1 MVEND
6 TSSVEYQLSTSTG
19 PFSIPFYFIENGHIV
34 AELYT
39 QNGDDFNKTTLTI
52 DVDYYLNGAGDK
64 NGGQLTLLSAHSGAT
79 LLIYRDP
86 DATQL
91 TSYLATGKFPATSHE
106 RALDK
111 LTMLIQ
117 KFGWWWDSLA
127 LKKPNIF
134 ANYYDALNNRIR
146 NLRDPSLAQDAATK
160 SYVDSSD
167 IDLQQQITS
176 NFNRSLRVPD
186 SYISQLPSAQDRAWK
201 GLGFDGAGQPK
212 LQDPAGTGL
221 WGYVPAIG
229 SFEQG
234 SLLTQRFEV
243 LLWES
248 TDEYWRWD
256 GVMPKVVLPGSTP
269 ATAGGTGKGK
279 WIDVTDATL
288 RSNLGS
294 SDGLKWV
301 GKCQSAL
308 ELRSIEPAYDGQSI
322 TLARTSASGPL
333 VNAVLTYDAS
343 DSTTADD
350 GYSVFV
356 TSNGARW
363 KTDVSKGVDVR
374 LHENIKADGSN
385 IGSVIN
391 DIQAKEVQ
399 KIVAARSVNAANRLI
414 IIPAKFINDAAMDLI
429 LDEGIKKCSLFYI
442 VFKGEVT
449 LNYEALSGVAVDID
463 NTYYYNNYG
472 LSGWDI
478 GLVVHQH
485 TGCFKSDGGTIHI
498 KGAMHDGIVAGTIT
512 AGNATSSAH
521 GLKYGNSSGND
532 VSSNILNVRT
542 HLVENVKC
550 TGFLGGFDFTMKSTY
565 LNSLVN
571 YYAMY
576 NIYGFN
582 NTIAD
587 VSNGGERLT
596 FENGI
601 ISNNVAHGINWG
613 AISAGIE
620 FRGVSIDYNGGDAIH
635 MAYSGRGNRFNFTG
649 QCWIEGWGKGCY
661 VYNADPS
668 GAWAANLN
676 LHNHIFFGP
685 GTYILARVDSPI
697 TELAPCPIFYNRGN
711 VTDYIYDNG
720 MYVDF
725 AAKTASKSQSLVELG
740 SQNRLVIKRTGALRY
755 PAPRLTSYK
764 HSLNFGLYNFSG
776 TVGANLKG
784 ATDAGTQM
792 SFPTINNDAALTIV
806 YGDIDTSDASTF
818 TQAQEVN
825 VTSTATDARFI
836 IQNTNVRV
844 PLNNPDEVI
853 YGGITL
859 NPAGITS
866 GELFVTL
873 RLQLYRASDLSTPIG
888 VIYGGD
894 VKVSD
899 YSTSGGDESGLVSLQ
914 CSASVPAS
922 AVAAYGGSIVAVP
935 TFSLVGAHGSY
946 KIRLPAFWKE

>member
-1 MVEND
+1 M
-6 TSSVEYQLSTSTG
+6 SVPNQTPYNIYTANGLSTVFAYEFYLISASDIQVTINGSEVSSGYTVSGVGNTRGGEVTFLTAPANGATVIFERVTPTYRLNDYQDNGDLLADTVNKDFDRLWMAIQRAFIYLGVALSRPLFGGG
-19 PFSIPFYFIENGHIV
+19 PFNANG
-34 AELYT
+34 
-39 QNGDDFNKTTLTI
+39 
-52 DVDYYLNGAGDK
+52 
-64 NGGQLTLLSAHSGAT
+64 
-79 LLIYRDP
+79 YRIANLADP
-86 DATQL
+86 VND
-91 TSYLATGKFPATSHE
+91 
-106 RALDK
+106 
-111 LTMLIQ
+111 
-117 KFGWWWDSLA
+117 
-127 LKKPNIF
+127 
-134 ANYYDALNNRIR
+134 
-146 NLRDPSLAQDAATK
+146 QDAATK
-160 SYVDSSD
+160 KFV
-167 IDLQQQITS
+167 IENGKENLART
-176 NFNRSLRVPD
+176 LRVPEL
-186 SYISQLPSAQDRAWK
+186 SITALPSIFGRKNKILAFND
-201 GLGFDGAGQPK
+201 
-212 LQDPAGTGL
+212 
-221 WGYVPAIG
+221 
-229 SFEQG
+229 QG
-234 SLLTQRFEV
+234 N
-243 LLWES
+243 
-248 TDEYWRWD
+248 
-256 GVMPKVVLPGSTP
+256 PIAVLPESGS
-269 ATAGGTGKGK
+269 AT
-279 WIDVTDATL
+279 DVMLELA
-288 RSNLGS
+288 SG
-294 SDGLKWV
+294 DGLKWI
-301 GKCQSAL
+301 GKCPSVSAL
-308 ELRSIEPAYDGQSI
+308 RATEPTYEGQSI

-333 VNAVLTYDAS
+333 VNAVLNYDAS
-343 DSTTADD
+343 DTTTTDD

-356 TSNGARW
+356 TPNGARW

-442 VFKGEVT
+442 VFKGDVT

-521 GLKYGNSSGND
+521 GLKYGNSSGSD
-532 VSSNILNVRT
+532 VSTDILNVRT

-601 ISNNVAHGINWG
+601 ISNNLSHGINWG

-620 FRGVSIDYNGGDAIH
+620 FRGISIDYNGGDSIH
-635 MAYSGRGNRFNFTG
+635 MTKTGRGNRFNFTG

-668 GAWAANLN
+668 GAWAANL
-676 LHNHIFFGP
+676 HNHIFFGP
-685 GTYILARVDSPI
+685 GTYILARVNSPI

-711 VTDYIYDNG
+711 VIDYIYDNG

-725 AAKTASKSQSLVELG
+725 RAKTASKSLSLVELG
-740 SQNRLVIKRTGALRY
+740 SQNRLVIKRTGTLNY
-755 PAPRLTSYK
+755 PMPRLTSYK
-764 HSLNFGLYNFSG
+764 HTLNFGLYNFSG
-776 TVGANLKG
+776 TPGANLKG
-784 ATDAGTQM
+784 VTDAGTRM
-792 SFPTINNDAALTIV
+792 LFSTINNDAALTIV
-806 YGDIDTSDASTF
+806 YGDTDTSDASTF

-825 VTSTATDARFI
+825 VTSSATDARFV
-836 IQNTNVRV
+836 IQNASIII
-844 PLNNPDEVI
+844 PLNNPDEKV

-866 GELFVTL
+866 GEMFVTL
-873 RLQLYRASDLSTPIG
+873 RLQIYRATDLSTQLGI
-888 VIYGGD
+888 VYGGD
-894 VKVSD
+894 VKVPD
-899 YSTSGGDESGLVSLQ
+899 YSTSGGDGSGLISLQ

-922 AVAAYGGSIVAVP
+922 AVAAYGGSIVVVP
-935 TFSLVGAHGSY
+935 ALSFVGAQGSY
-946 KIRLPAFWKE
+946 KIRLPAFWRE

>member
-1 MVEND
+1 MTVSTEVDHNDYTGNGVTTSFPYTFRIFKKSDLTVQVADLNENITVLTLD
-6 TSSVEYQLSTSTG
+6 TDYSVT
-19 PFSIPFYFIENGHIV
+19 
-34 AELYT
+34 
-39 QNGDDFNKTTLTI
+39 
-52 DVDYYLNGAGDK
+52 GAGTYSGGNVVLMSPLA
-64 NGGQLTLLSAHSGAT
+64 NGWQISIS
-79 LLIYRDP
+79 RDLP
-86 DATQL
+86 VTQETDL
-91 TSYLATGKFPATSHE
+91 RNQGKFFAEVHE
-106 RALDK
+106 DAFDK

-117 KFGWWWDSLA
+117 QCFSFLRLA
-127 LKKPNIF
+127 LRKPSFI

-146 NLRDPSLAQDAATK
+146 NLRDPAQAQDAATK
-160 SYVDSSD
+160 NYVDGQI
-167 IDLQQQITS
+167 IDNTNAWKAGDAVLDQKIDA
-176 NFNRSLRVPD
+176 NFRRSLRVPD
-186 SYISQLPSAQDRAWK
+186 SYINELPSLD
-201 GLGFDGAGQPK
+201 K
-212 LQDPAGTGL
+212 LEGKILAFSGHKP
-221 WGYVPAIG
+221 IG
-229 SFEQG
+229 
-234 SLLTQRFEV
+234 
-243 LLWES
+243 
-248 TDEYWRWD
+248 
-256 GVMPKVVLPGSTP
+256 VLPESGS
-269 ATAGGTGKGK
+269 AA
-279 WIDVTDATL
+279 DVMIELAA
-288 RSNLGS
+288 

-301 GKCQSAL
+301 GKCPSVSD
-308 ELRSIEPAYDGQSI
+308 LRSIEPTYDGQAI
-322 TLARTSASGPL
+322 TLERASTLGPL

-343 DSTTADD
+343 DITTADD

-356 TSNGARW
+356 TPGGARW

-374 LHENIKADGSN
+374 LHEDIKADGSN

-442 VFKGEVT
+442 VFKGDVT

-512 AGNATSSAH
+512 AGNAPSSAH
-521 GLKYGNSSGND
+521 GLKYGNTSGSD
-532 VSSNILNVRT
+532 VSTDILNVRT

-620 FRGVSIDYNGGDAIH
+620 FRGVSIDYNGGDSIH
-635 MAYSGRGNRFNFTG
+635 MTYYGRGNRFNFTG
-649 QCWIEGWGKGCY
+649 QCWIEGWGKGRY
-661 VYNADPS
+661 VYNADAS
-668 GAWAANLN
+668 GAWAADLP
-676 LHNHIFFGP
+676 NHIFFGP
-685 GTYILARVDSPI
+685 GTYILPRVNSPI
-697 TELAPCPIFYNRGN
+697 AELAPCPIFYNRGN
-711 VTDYIYDNG
+711 VVDYIYDNG
-720 MYVDF
+720 IYVDF
-725 AAKTASKSQSLVELG
+725 KAKTASKSQSLVELG
-740 SQNRLVIKRTGALRY
+740 SQNRLVIKRTGTLRY

-784 ATDAGTQM
+784 VTDAGTQM
-792 SFPTINNDAALTIV
+792 LFSTINNDAALAIV
-806 YGDIDTSDASTF
+806 YGNIDTSDASTF

-825 VTSTATDARFI
+825 VTSSATDARFV
-836 IQNTNVRV
+836 IQNASIRI
-844 PLNNPDEVI
+844 PLNNPDEKV

-866 GELFVTL
+866 GEMFVTL
-873 RLQLYRASDLSTPIG
+873 RLQIYRASDLSTQIG

-894 VKVSD
+894 VKVPD
-899 YSTSGGDESGLVSLQ
+899 YSTSGGDGSGLISLQ
-914 CSASVPAS
+914 CAASVPAA
-922 AVAAYGGSIVAVP
+922 AVAAYGGSIVVVP
-935 TFSLVGAHGSY
+935 ALSFVGAQGSY

>member
-1 MVEND
+1 
-6 TSSVEYQLSTSTG
+6 
-19 PFSIPFYFIENGHIV
+19 
-34 AELYT
+34 
-39 QNGDDFNKTTLTI
+39 
-52 DVDYYLNGAGDK
+52 
-64 NGGQLTLLSAHSGAT
+64 
-79 LLIYRDP
+79 
-86 DATQL
+86 
-91 TSYLATGKFPATSHE
+91 
-106 RALDK
+106 
-111 LTMLIQ
+111 
-117 KFGWWWDSLA
+117 
-127 LKKPNIF
+127 
-134 ANYYDALNNRIR
+134 
-146 NLRDPSLAQDAATK
+146 
-160 SYVDSSD
+160 
-167 IDLQQQITS
+167 
-176 NFNRSLRVPD
+176 
-186 SYISQLPSAQDRAWK
+186 
-201 GLGFDGAGQPK
+201 
-212 LQDPAGTGL
+212 
-221 WGYVPAIG
+221 
-229 SFEQG
+229 
-234 SLLTQRFEV
+234 
-243 LLWES
+243 
-248 TDEYWRWD
+248 
-256 GVMPKVVLPGSTP
+256 
-269 ATAGGTGKGK
+269 
-279 WIDVTDATL
+279 
-288 RSNLGS
+288 

>member
-1 MVEND
+1 M
-6 TSSVEYQLSTSTG
+6 
-19 PFSIPFYFIENGHIV
+19 
-34 AELYT
+34 
-39 QNGDDFNKTTLTI
+39 
-52 DVDYYLNGAGDK
+52 
-64 NGGQLTLLSAHSGAT
+64 
-79 LLIYRDP
+79 
-86 DATQL
+86 
-91 TSYLATGKFPATSHE
+91 
-106 RALDK
+106 
-111 LTMLIQ
+111 
-117 KFGWWWDSLA
+117 
-127 LKKPNIF
+127 
-134 ANYYDALNNRIR
+134 
-146 NLRDPSLAQDAATK
+146 
-160 SYVDSSD
+160 
-167 IDLQQQITS
+167 
-176 NFNRSLRVPD
+176 
-186 SYISQLPSAQDRAWK
+186 
-201 GLGFDGAGQPK
+201 
-212 LQDPAGTGL
+212 
-221 WGYVPAIG
+221 
-229 SFEQG
+229 
-234 SLLTQRFEV
+234 
-243 LLWES
+243 
-248 TDEYWRWD
+248 
-256 GVMPKVVLPGSTP
+256 
-269 ATAGGTGKGK
+269 
-279 WIDVTDATL
+279 
-288 RSNLGS
+288 
-294 SDGLKWV
+294 
-301 GKCQSAL
+301 
-308 ELRSIEPAYDGQSI
+308 
-322 TLARTSASGPL
+322 
-333 VNAVLTYDAS
+333 NAVLTYDAS

>member
-1 MVEND
+1 MTVSTQVSRNEYTGNGATTQYDFTFRILDKSHLLVQTLD
-6 TSSVEYQLSTSTG
+6 TSE
-19 PFSIPFYFIENGHIV
+19 SIV
-34 AELYT
+34 
-39 QNGDDFNKTTLTI
+39 TLTLGT
-52 DVDYYLNGAGDK
+52 DYTVTGVNRY
-64 NGGQLTLLSAHSGAT
+64 NGGKVV
-79 LLIYRDP
+79 
-86 DATQL
+86 L
-91 TSYLATGKFPATSHE
+91 TSALPAGYKISIERSTPVTQEASIRNQGGFFPEIHE
-106 RALDK
+106 DAFDK
-111 LTMLIQ
+111 LTMLVQ
-117 KFGWWWDSLA
+117 QAYGWWSGLSLR
-127 LKKPNIF
+127 KPSWL

-146 NLRDPSLAQDAATK
+146 NLRDPSQAQDAATK
-160 SYVDSSD
+160 NYVDGQIAD
-167 IDLQQQITS
+167 NTNAWKAGDAVLDQKIDA
-176 NFNRSLRVPD
+176 NFRRSLRVPD
-186 SYISQLPSAQDRAWK
+186 SYINELPSLD
-201 GLGFDGAGQPK
+201 K
-212 LQDPAGTGL
+212 LEGKILAFSGHKP
-221 WGYVPAIG
+221 IG
-229 SFEQG
+229 
-234 SLLTQRFEV
+234 
-243 LLWES
+243 
-248 TDEYWRWD
+248 
-256 GVMPKVVLPGSTP
+256 VLPESGS
-269 ATAGGTGKGK
+269 AA
-279 WIDVTDATL
+279 DVMIELAA
-288 RSNLGS
+288 
-294 SDGLKWV
+294 SDGLKWI
-301 GKCQSAL
+301 GKCQSVSAL
-308 ELRSIEPAYDGQSI
+308 RATEPTYDGQAI
-322 TLARTSASGPL
+322 TLARTSTSGPL

-356 TSNGARW
+356 TPNGARW

-442 VFKGEVT
+442 VFKGDVT

-512 AGNATSSAH
+512 AGNAPSSAH
-521 GLKYGNSSGND
+521 GLKYGNTSGSD
-532 VSSNILNVRT
+532 VSTDILNVRT

-635 MAYSGRGNRFNFTG
+635 MTYYGRGNRFNFTG
-649 QCWIEGWGKGCY
+649 QCWIEGWGKGRY
-661 VYNADPS
+661 VYSADAS
-668 GAWAANLN
+668 GAWAAN

-685 GTYILARVDSPI
+685 GTYILARVNSPI

-711 VTDYIYDNG
+711 VIDYIYDNG

-725 AAKTASKSQSLVELG
+725 RAKTASKSLSLVELG
-740 SQNRLVIKRTGALRY
+740 SQNRLVIKRTGTLNY
-755 PAPRLTSYK
+755 PMPLLTSYK

-825 VTSTATDARFI
+825 VTSTATDARFV
-836 IQNTNVRV
+836 IQNTNVRI

-859 NPAGITS
+859 NPAGIIS

-873 RLQLYRASDLSTPIG
+873 RLQLYRASDPSTQIG

-894 VKVSD
+894 VKVPD
-899 YSTSGGDESGLVSLQ
+899 YSTSGGDGSGLVSLQ

-935 TFSLVGAHGSY
+935 TFSLVGAQGSY

>member
-1 MVEND
+1 MTVSTQVSRN
-6 TSSVEYQLSTSTG
+6 EYTG
-19 PFSIPFYFIENGHIV
+19 NGATTQYDFTFRILDKSHLLVQTLDNSESIV
-34 AELYT
+34 
-39 QNGDDFNKTTLTI
+39 TLTLGT
-52 DVDYYLNGAGDK
+52 DYTVTGVNRY
-64 NGGQLTLLSAHSGAT
+64 NGGKVV
-79 LLIYRDP
+79 
-86 DATQL
+86 L
-91 TSYLATGKFPATSHE
+91 TSALPAGYKISIERSTPVTQEASIRNQGGFFPEIHE
-106 RALDK
+106 DAFDK
-111 LTMLIQ
+111 LTMLVQ
-117 KFGWWWDSLA
+117 QAYGWWAGLSLR
-127 LKKPNIF
+127 KPSWL

-146 NLRDPSLAQDAATK
+146 NLRDPSQAQDAATK
-160 SYVDSSD
+160 NYVDGQI
-167 IDLQQQITS
+167 IDNTNAWKAGDAVLDQKIDA
-176 NFNRSLRVPD
+176 NFRRSLRVPN
-186 SYISQLPSAQDRAWK
+186 SYINELPSLD
-201 GLGFDGAGQPK
+201 K
-212 LQDPAGTGL
+212 LEGKILAFSGHKP
-221 WGYVPAIG
+221 IG
-229 SFEQG
+229 
-234 SLLTQRFEV
+234 
-243 LLWES
+243 
-248 TDEYWRWD
+248 
-256 GVMPKVVLPGSTP
+256 VLPESGS
-269 ATAGGTGKGK
+269 AA
-279 WIDVTDATL
+279 DVMIELAA
-288 RSNLGS
+288 
-294 SDGLKWV
+294 SDGLKWI
-301 GKCQSAL
+301 GKCQSVSAL
-308 ELRSIEPAYDGQSI
+308 RATEPTYDGQAI
-322 TLARTSASGPL
+322 TLARTSTSGPL

-356 TSNGARW
+356 TPNGARW

-442 VFKGEVT
+442 VFKGDVT

-512 AGNATSSAH
+512 AGNAPSSAH
-521 GLKYGNSSGND
+521 GLKYGNTSGSD
-532 VSSNILNVRT
+532 VSTDILNVRT

-620 FRGVSIDYNGGDAIH
+620 FRGVSIDYNGGDVIH
-635 MAYSGRGNRFNFTG
+635 MTETGRGNRFNFTG

-668 GAWAANLN
+668 GAWAANL
-676 LHNHIFFGP
+676 HNHIFFGP
-685 GTYILARVDSPI
+685 GTYILARVNSPI

-711 VTDYIYDNG
+711 VIDYIYDNG

-725 AAKTASKSQSLVELG
+725 RAKTASKSLSLVELG
-740 SQNRLVIKRTGALRY
+740 SQNRLVIKRTGTLNY
-755 PAPRLTSYK
+755 PMPRLTSYK
-764 HSLNFGLYNFSG
+764 HTLNFGLYNFSG
-776 TVGANLKG
+776 TPGANLKG
-784 ATDAGTQM
+784 VTDAGTRM
-792 SFPTINNDAALTIV
+792 LFSTINNDAALTIV
-806 YGDIDTSDASTF
+806 YGDTDTSDASTF

-825 VTSTATDARFI
+825 VTSSATDARFV
-836 IQNTNVRV
+836 IQNASIRI
-844 PLNNPDEVI
+844 PLNNPDEKV

-866 GELFVTL
+866 GEMFVTL
-873 RLQLYRASDLSTPIG
+873 RLQIYRASDLSTQIG

-894 VKVSD
+894 VKVPD
-899 YSTSGGDESGLVSLQ
+899 YSTSGGDGSGLISLQ
-914 CSASVPAS
+914 CAASVPAA
-922 AVAAYGGSIVAVP
+922 AVAAYGGSIVVVP
-935 TFSLVGAHGSY
+935 ALSFVGAQGSY

>member
-1 MVEND
+1 MTVSTQVSRN
-6 TSSVEYQLSTSTG
+6 EYTG
-19 PFSIPFYFIENGHIV
+19 NGATTQYDFTFRILDKSHLLVQTLDNSESIV
-34 AELYT
+34 
-39 QNGDDFNKTTLTI
+39 TLTLGT
-52 DVDYYLNGAGDK
+52 DYTVTGVNRY
-64 NGGQLTLLSAHSGAT
+64 NGGKVV
-79 LLIYRDP
+79 
-86 DATQL
+86 L
-91 TSYLATGKFPATSHE
+91 TSALPAGYKISIERSTPVTQEASIRNQGGFFPEIHE
-106 RALDK
+106 DAFDK
-111 LTMLIQ
+111 LTMLVQ
-117 KFGWWWDSLA
+117 QAYGWWAGLSLR
-127 LKKPNIF
+127 KPSWL

-146 NLRDPSLAQDAATK
+146 NLRDPSQAQDAATK
-160 SYVDSSD
+160 NYVDGQI
-167 IDLQQQITS
+167 IDNTNAWKAGDAVLDQKIDA
-176 NFNRSLRVPD
+176 NFRRSLRVPD
-186 SYISQLPSAQDRAWK
+186 SYINELPSLD
-201 GLGFDGAGQPK
+201 K
-212 LQDPAGTGL
+212 LEGKILAFSGHKP
-221 WGYVPAIG
+221 IG
-229 SFEQG
+229 
-234 SLLTQRFEV
+234 
-243 LLWES
+243 
-248 TDEYWRWD
+248 
-256 GVMPKVVLPGSTP
+256 VLPESGS
-269 ATAGGTGKGK
+269 AA
-279 WIDVTDATL
+279 DVMIELAA
-288 RSNLGS
+288 
-294 SDGLKWV
+294 SDGLKWI
-301 GKCQSAL
+301 GKCQSVSAL
-308 ELRSIEPAYDGQSI
+308 RATEPTYDGQAI
-322 TLARTSASGPL
+322 TLARTSTSGPL

-356 TSNGARW
+356 TPNGARW

-442 VFKGEVT
+442 VFKGDVT

-512 AGNATSSAH
+512 AGNAPSSAH
-521 GLKYGNSSGND
+521 GLKYGNTSGSD
-532 VSSNILNVRT
+532 VSTDILNVRT

-620 FRGVSIDYNGGDAIH
+620 FRGVSIDYNGGDVIH
-635 MAYSGRGNRFNFTG
+635 MTETGRGNRFNFTG

-668 GAWAANLN
+668 GAWAANL
-676 LHNHIFFGP
+676 HNHIFFGP
-685 GTYILARVDSPI
+685 GTYILARVNSPI

-711 VTDYIYDNG
+711 VIDYIYDNG

-725 AAKTASKSQSLVELG
+725 RAKTASKSLSLVELG
-740 SQNRLVIKRTGALRY
+740 SQNRLVIKRTGTLNY
-755 PAPRLTSYK
+755 PMPRLTSYK
-764 HSLNFGLYNFSG
+764 HTLNFGLYNFSG
-776 TVGANLKG
+776 TPGANLKG
-784 ATDAGTQM
+784 VTDAGTRM
-792 SFPTINNDAALTIV
+792 LFSTINNDAALTIV
-806 YGDIDTSDASTF
+806 YGDTDTSDASTF

-825 VTSTATDARFI
+825 VTSSATDARFV
-836 IQNTNVRV
+836 IQNASIRI
-844 PLNNPDEVI
+844 PLNNPDEKV

-866 GELFVTL
+866 GEMFVTL
-873 RLQLYRASDLSTPIG
+873 RLQIYRASDLSTQIG

-894 VKVSD
+894 VKVPD
-899 YSTSGGDESGLVSLQ
+899 YSTSGGDGSGLISLQ
-914 CSASVPAS
+914 CAASVPAA
-922 AVAAYGGSIVAVP
+922 AVAAYGGSIVVVP
-935 TFSLVGAHGSY
+935 ALSFVGAQGSY